1 MILLEQWRATT
12 GSDVKI
18 SNFEEKFSPNYPYI
32 KSLSDGTR
40 VRVVSLL
47 REQIPAPC
55 DENLGSLL
63 LWHTCF
69 L

>member
-1 MILLEQWRATT
+1 MFRTID
-12 GSDVKI
+12 SDVKI
-18 SNFEEKFSPNYPYI
+18 SNFEENFSPNYPYI
-32 KSLSDGTR
+32 KSLSDHKR

-55 DENLGSLL
+55 NENVGSLL